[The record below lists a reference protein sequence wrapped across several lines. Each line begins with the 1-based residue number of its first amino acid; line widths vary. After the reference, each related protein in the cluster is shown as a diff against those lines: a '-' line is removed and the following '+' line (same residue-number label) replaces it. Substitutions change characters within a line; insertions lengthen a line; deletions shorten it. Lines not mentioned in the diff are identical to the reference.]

1 MRRRDFVQGIAASA
15 AWPLAAL
22 AQQTEQIRR
31 VGVLMNT
38 AAEHPQGRAR
48 VEAFK
53 QRMKQLGWSEAANLR
68 IDTRWGEDDADRCR
82 HYVAELLALGPDVLL
97 GAGTP
102 AVVALRRA
110 TRIVPIVFVQV
121 TNPVGSGLVAS
132 LAKPGGNATGFMN
145 FEFSLSGKWL
155 ELLKDIVPGL

>member
-1 MRRRDFVQGIAASA
+1 MRRREFISLLSGAA

-38 AAEHPQGRAR
+38 AAEHPQGQAR

-53 QRMKQLGWSEAANLR
+53 QSMKQLGWSETANIR

-82 HYVAELLALGPDVLL
+82 HYAVDLLALGPDVLL

-102 AVVALRRA
+102 AVV
-110 TRIVPIVFVQV
+110 
-121 TNPVGSGLVAS
+121 
-132 LAKPGGNATGFMN
+132 
-145 FEFSLSGKWL
+145 
-155 ELLKDIVPGL
+155 